1 MANSNFPAL
10 SPARL
15 WLTRLAVITVL
26 ITAVVVALGAWT
38 RLSDAGLGCPDW
50 PTCYGSITVP
60 LSEQAIARAHEL
72 YPDQPFVAAKAW
84 PEMIHRHFAKT
95 IGVLCIA
102 MACFAV
108 FAARREKDV
117 PVKHAVFLLL
127 LVCLQ
132 GAFGAW
138 TVTMKL
144 FPPVV
149 TGHLLFGFATFT
161 TMFLLALRLSPFLRS
176 SGNLAA
182 RKLLP
187 LAVLALLVL
196 VLQIALG
203 GWTASNYAATVCLEL
218 PVCQDGWIQWLDFS
232 DAFAIHTYE
241 GTTFEFAPHLDA
253 AAKLTIH
260 VSHRLG
266 AMVTT
271 GVLLLL
277 ALLLLTRGADRYHRF
292 AWALL
297 LMLALQVG
305 LGVSNIVFHL
315 PLAVAVAH
323 NVVALLLLQVLVAL
337 IFSLSQE
344 KAPPVVNATVRHPQR
359 GRRQPSR
366 PERKKS

>member
-1 MANSNFPAL
+1 ML

-60 LSEQAIARAHEL
+60 LSETAIARAQEL
-72 YPDQPFVAAKAW
+72 YPEQPFIAAKAW

-95 IGVLCIA
+95 IGLLCIL
-102 MACFAV
+102 MAGFAIY
-108 FAARREKDV
+108 AARREKEV

-176 SGNLAA
+176 TGNVAA
-182 RKLLP
+182 RGLLP
-187 LAVLALLVL
+187 LTVLALLVL

-218 PVCQDGWIQWLDFS
+218 PVCQDGWTQWLDFYE
-232 DAFAIHTYE
+232 AFAIHTYA

-266 AMVTT
+266 AMLTAAI
-271 GVLLLL
+271 LLLL
-277 ALLLLTRGADRYHRF
+277 VLFLLARGAGRYRRFAWLLLLV
-292 AWALL
+292 LSV
-297 LMLALQVG
+297 QVG

-337 IFSLSQE
+337 TFSLSQE
-344 KAPPVVNATVRHPQR
+344 RKPLPVRVTNSGRR
-359 GRRQPSR
+359 GRQPSR
-366 PERKKS
+366 GGRKSA